1 MQQPCFMGLVW
12 QGKWIDLT
20 CLSLRETIICLVKTQ
35 YIEILNWTYIGL
47 ATEMSVIL
55 QSRTWNAAPIPYNI
69 LATEGPLGE
78 ICKIKHMKFPEI
90 CKDSFIW
97 YTPI

>member
-1 MQQPCFMGLVW
+1 M
-12 QGKWIDLT
+12 
-20 CLSLRETIICLVKTQ
+20 
-35 YIEILNWTYIGL
+35 
-47 ATEMSVIL
+47 
-55 QSRTWNAAPIPYNI
+55 PYNI

-78 ICKIKHMKFPEI
+78 ICKIMHMKFPEI